1 VASVCLSISSSR
13 AFAVDWSA
21 NASLSETTELNDNQ
35 FLRSNF
41 AGGTLGSYSTITA
54 NASARTPTSRLDLN
68 GDVTYNKYWGPGAV
82 GALTE
87 TYTGGM
93 RAHYETFDQYAN
105 RQYLDTSWRT
115 ASTSLAILSDLGI
128 QTQAAGNIDTTA
140 LLGGLERSLSA
151 SDFVSLSGGSVLTYF
166 DPSSGGTQFLD
177 TTANLNWRHRLSSL
191 ASFSIASGAEWL
203 SYDNARQTNTII
215 LRNTAAFDLAVTPLI
230 DVHASAGAAIVQVNQ
245 RAILGTPIELAP
257 FSTSP
262 VILGSG
268 AVVGFIGDMSI
279 IYRILKSTTLTL
291 TAAQSVGPS
300 VVGSLFETD
309 AIRAGLTYAIN
320 PLSSLALSASISRLT
335 GGGVSDFISATIGYN
350 RALTRE
356 WNASLTYRYLH
367 RSATSGTTSGF
378 DPVTGFPVITG
389 NAPAASNGVM
399 LTVSRNVS
407 VLPPGN

>member
-1 VASVCLSISSSR
+1 M
-13 AFAVDWSA
+13 DWSA

-35 FLRSNF
+35 FLRSNLV
-41 AGGTLGSYSTITA
+41 GGTFGSYSTITA

-68 GDVTYNKYWGPGAV
+68 GDFTYNKYWGPGTI

-93 RAHYETFDQYAN
+93 RAHYETFDKNAD

-115 ASTSLAILSDLGI
+115 STTSLAILSDLGI
-128 QTQAAGNIDTTA
+128 QTQAAGNIDTA
-140 LLGGLERSLSA
+140 NLLGGVERNLSA
-151 SDFVSLSGGSVLTYF
+151 SDFVALTAGSALTYF

-177 TTANLNWRHRLSSL
+177 TNANLSWRHRLSSL
-191 ASFSIASGAEWL
+191 ASFSINSNAEWL

-215 LRNTAAFDLAVTPLI
+215 LRNTAAIDLTLTPLI
-230 DVHASAGAAIVQVNQ
+230 DVHASAGAAIIQVDQ
-245 RAILGTPIELAP
+245 RAVLNTPIELAP

-291 TAAQSVGPS
+291 TASQSVGPS

-309 AIRAGLTYAIN
+309 AIRAGLSYTIN
-320 PLSSLALSASISRLT
+320 QQSSFALSASFSRLT

-356 WNASLTYRYLH
+356 WNANLSYRYLH

-378 DPVTGFPVITG
+378 DPVTGFPVISG